1 MLYIKTVNNM
11 KKDFPINIRV
21 PKELFEEIKKD
32 AIKKSF
38 EKNEFISVSGII
50 REMIEKKYMKN
61 EK

>member
-1 MLYIKTVNNM
+1 M